1 MKSGEQED
9 RVFVG
14 FAAADFHSD
23 PDLANR
29 RAALDRFGTAV
40 RAELS
45 TDELSRAGGLSLVL
59 SDDDQASTKESPADV
74 QIMLAPDRLELRL
87 WAMSDRAGTAF
98 LDWLEESSSL
108 ARLRTM
114 DRYQLVLVERR
125 PANFEARYGAER
137 PKWSGA
143 NQLLIRAKHSA
154 ADIDDDLRQR
164 LLSVCATFDQRWQ
177 KFGISLQIVWEAAD
191 AISSG
196 VDLGMEVAVQIRN
209 LLPILGSV
217 NLAVRRAKGSRAP
230 ALDRASWRKPG

>member
-1 MKSGEQED
+1 MKSGGQED

-45 TDELSRAGGLSLVL
+45 TDELSRTGGLSLVL

-108 ARLRTM
+108 ARLGTM

-137 PKWSGA
+137 PKWSGT
-143 NQLLIRAKHSA
+143 NQLLIREKCSA
-154 ADIDDDLRQR
+154 ADIDEDFRQE

-196 VDLGMEVAVQIRN
+196 VDLGMEVAVHIRT
-209 LLPILGSV
+209 LLPILGFV
-217 NLAVRRAKGSRAP
+217 NLAVRRAKASRAP
-230 ALDRASWRKPG
+230 ALDRASWRKPR